1 MLQLNCLHDTKYY
14 HNCLQIFF
22 TKIKI
27 LTESELPRTISFH
40 QMDLV
45 MDHDLFDS
53 IQNQLFLNICAVIFN
68 NVHILMKQNLFQSFE
83 HNFC

>member
-1 MLQLNCLHDTKYY
+1 
-14 HNCLQIFF
+14 
-22 TKIKI
+22 
-27 LTESELPRTISFH
+27 
-40 QMDLV
+40 MDLV

-53 IQNQLFLNICAVIFN
+53 IQNQLFLNIYAVIFN